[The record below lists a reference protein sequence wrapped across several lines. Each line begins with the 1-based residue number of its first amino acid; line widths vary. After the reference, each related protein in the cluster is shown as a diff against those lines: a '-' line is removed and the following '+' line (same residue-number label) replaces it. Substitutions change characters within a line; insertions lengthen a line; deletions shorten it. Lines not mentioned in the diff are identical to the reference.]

1 MNNRMPGLTARL
13 LLISLVLVPLN
24 SYFLLQ
30 MELVR
35 YTFPT
40 WIVPLSNVIFF
51 LAIVM
56 VVNNLIRQI
65 IPRLALRHGEL
76 LVLYIMLSITTTMSA
91 GDLLQAVLSVLGYAF
106 WFATPE
112 NEFHE
117 LFIHYLPR
125 WLTVSDGKT
134 LQAYYMGDSSF
145 YLPHNLK
152 VWTPVILAWLL
163 IFMILAF
170 NFLCLNTIL
179 RRQWTEHERLTYP
192 IAQLALEMTS
202 PTSGF
207 FHNKRMWVGFAIA
220 ASIGLIN
227 GLSILFP
234 QIPSIPIK
242 RTYFTVTEGPLR
254 FLADDDDLIRI
265 SLYPFA
271 IGILFLM
278 PLDILFSTIF
288 FCGMKRVELML
299 GRIVGWNSL
308 VRFPFQGE
316 QVLGGFFALCVCF
329 FWTGKEHFI
338 YVIKSAWGGNAVID
352 DTKEPIAYRTA
363 VRGLLVGLI
372 SLSFLLYKAGMTF
385 WVAASFG
392 ILFLV
397 APTVMTRLRAEAGV
411 FTCFGYSPQTILSK
425 WIGTRRLGPQNLT
438 SMTVCFFNSEYR
450 PQQMPHQLEAF
461 KIAEQ
466 ANLSHRRMFVTLLF
480 ATGFGV
486 LVAFWVQLHMY
497 HKHGA
502 DSGYFGPWAL
512 GHGRRWFGWLRNWIC
527 YPTNTDW
534 PGVAFMGV
542 GFSVMMIL
550 VYLRSRVIWL
560 SIHPLGFLI
569 AGGGELPG
577 DLLLPLVIC
586 TVSKWL
592 LLKHGGIRSYRRAV
606 PFFLGLVLGDFMIGS
621 GWSLLSILLNTETY
635 EFYP

>member
-76 LVLYIMLSITTTMSA
+76 LVLYIILSITTTMSA

-145 YLPHNLK
+145 YLSHNLK

-192 IAQLALEMTS
+192 IAQLALDMTS

-227 GLSILFP
+227 GFSILFP

-278 PLDILFSTIF
+278 PLGILFSTIF
-288 FCGMKRVELML
+288 FCGMKRVELMV

-308 VRFPFQGE
+308 ARFPFQGE

-338 YVIKSAWGGNAVID
+338 YVIKSAWGENAVID
-352 DTKEPIAYRTA
+352 DTKEPIPYRTA

-466 ANLSHRRMFVTLLF
+466 ANLSYRQVFVTLLF

-497 HKHGA
+497 YKHGA

-512 GHGRRWFGWLRNWIC
+512 GHGRRWFGWLRNWIY

-621 GWSLLSILLNTETY
+621 GWSLLSILLNIETY

>member
-1 MNNRMPGLTARL
+1 
-13 LLISLVLVPLN
+13 
-24 SYFLLQ
+24 
-30 MELVR
+30 
-35 YTFPT
+35 
-40 WIVPLSNVIFF
+40 
-51 LAIVM
+51 
-56 VVNNLIRQI
+56 
-65 IPRLALRHGEL
+65 
-76 LVLYIMLSITTTMSA
+76 
-91 GDLLQAVLSVLGYAF
+91 
-106 WFATPE
+106 
-112 NEFHE
+112 
-117 LFIHYLPR
+117 
-125 WLTVSDGKT
+125 
-134 LQAYYMGDSSF
+134 
-145 YLPHNLK
+145 
-152 VWTPVILAWLL
+152 
-163 IFMILAF
+163 
-170 NFLCLNTIL
+170 
-179 RRQWTEHERLTYP
+179 
-192 IAQLALEMTS
+192 
-202 PTSGF
+202 
-207 FHNKRMWVGFAIA
+207 MWVGFAID

-227 GLSILFP
+227 GLSIPFP

-308 VRFPFQGE
+308 ARFPFQGE

-329 FWTGKEHFI
+329 FGTGKEHFI
-338 YVIKSAWGGNAVID
+338 YVIKSAWGENAVID
-352 DTKEPIAYRTA
+352 DTKEPIPYRTA

-466 ANLSHRRMFVTLLF
+466 ANLSYRQVFVTLLF

-497 HKHGA
+497 HRHGA
-502 DSGYFGPWAL
+502 DSGYFGPWAMATGGL
-512 GHGRRWFGWLRNWIC
+512 GG
-527 YPTNTDW
+527 
-534 PGVAFMGV
+534 
-542 GFSVMMIL
+542 
-550 VYLRSRVIWL
+550 
-560 SIHPLGFLI
+560 
-569 AGGGELPG
+569 
-577 DLLLPLVIC
+577 
-586 TVSKWL
+586 
-592 LLKHGGIRSYRRAV
+592 
-606 PFFLGLVLGDFMIGS
+606 
-621 GWSLLSILLNTETY
+621 
-635 EFYP
+635 